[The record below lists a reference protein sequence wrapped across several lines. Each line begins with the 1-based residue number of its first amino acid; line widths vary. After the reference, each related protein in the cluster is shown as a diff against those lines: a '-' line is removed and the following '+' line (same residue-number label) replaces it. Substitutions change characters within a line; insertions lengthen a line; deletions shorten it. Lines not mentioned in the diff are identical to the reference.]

1 MRSAL
6 FAAAL
11 ILLPAPALAQAWDPI
26 TATAED
32 HRRAMERLNA
42 QADQRAAF
50 ARQQQ
55 IQTDIT
61 RQRMELQRLETDA
74 RDLTGLYRDDRDP
87 AAEAHLRSSDYGLR
101 TEDLAIEAARRREE
115 AARGLAGMDAW
126 YARATPQ

>member
-1 MRSAL
+1 MKSAL
-6 FAAAL
+6 LAAAL

-26 TATAED
+26 AATAED

-87 AAEAHLRSSDYGLR
+87 AAQARLRSSDYGLR
-101 TEDLAIEAARRREE
+101 SEDLAIEAARRREE